1 MIDRPLTCEH
11 DDCTNS
17 PARNTPVWG
26 WVCSRCYGY
35 LIAGIDVPPPGQMA
49 PRREPQPA
57 PPPKRPDPPV
67 RATTAPPP
75 PPRPPP
81 PPKPPR
87 PRQDRSA
94 RRAKVAELRGQGW
107 TWRRIAAALGISD
120 TTAKEDGRVVGA
132 KRPPRP
138 PPTAPSIYAQQRARA
153 KQQRVAVL
161 ALRAEQRL
169 TDAQIAK
176 QVGITIQ
183 ELQTR
188 LNAAR
193 RAGIA
198 IAPHVSARR
207 ARVLAARTPE
217 QVERAQLRAERAQE
231 RAERAQERARE
242 RAERAAHRQVIEA
255 QLTAI
260 IALRAEQRLTDAMI
274 AERVGISY
282 QQMLAR
288 LHMLRARTILAPGI
302 RAPRP
307 EATPWVQIPTPPE
320 VIVRAATPGLH
331 GCWIDGCT
339 RRVQFNDRGVCRH
352 HQAAIRKSG
361 RSLDE
366 FANPRKPMGYAA
378 LRRKQQEQDGTILG
392 SPPKSNPMCA
402 RDDNSYA

>member
-1 MIDRPLTCEH
+1 MTDRPLTCDH
-11 DDCTNS
+11 NDCTNR
-17 PARNTPVWG
+17 PARNTPVLG

-35 LIAGIDVPPPGQMA
+35 LVAGIDVPPPGQMA

-57 PPPKRPDPPV
+57 PPPKPPAPV
-67 RATTAPPP
+67 QATTAPPP
-75 PPRPPP
+75 KPTPRPSP

-87 PRQDRSA
+87 PRPDRSA
-94 RRAKVAELRGQGW
+94 RRARVAELRGQGL
-107 TWRRIAAALGISD
+107 TWQRIAAALGISD
-120 TTAKEDGRVVGA
+120 TTAKEDGRIVGA

-138 PPTAPSIYAQQRARA
+138 PPPAPSMYAQQRARA

-169 TDAQIAK
+169 TDAQIAR

-207 ARVLAARTPE
+207 ARVLATRTPE
-217 QVERAQLRAERAQE
+217 QVERARLRAERAQE
-231 RAERAQERARE
+231 RARA
-242 RAERAAHRQVIEA
+242 RAERAARRQVVEE
-255 QLTAI
+255 QLAAI
-260 IALRAEQRLTDAMI
+260 VALRAEQRLTDALI
-274 AERVGISY
+274 AERIGISY

-288 LHMLRARTILAPGI
+288 LHTLRARTVLAPGI

-320 VIVRAATPGLH
+320 VIVRATAPGLH
-331 GCWIDGCT
+331 GCWIEGCT
-339 RRVQFNDRGVCRH
+339 RRVQFSDRGVCRH
-352 HQAAIRKSG
+352 HQAAIRRSG

-366 FANPRKPMGYAA
+366 FALPRKPMGYAA
-378 LRRKQQEQDGTILG
+378 LKRKQQEQDGT
-392 SPPKSNPMCA
+392 NP
-402 RDDNSYA
+402 

>member
-1 MIDRPLTCEH
+1 MTDRPLTCDH
-11 DDCTNS
+11 NDCTNR

-57 PPPKRPDPPV
+57 PPPKLPDAPV

-75 PPRPPP
+75 KPTPRPSSPPRPPR
-81 PPKPPR
+81 PR
-87 PRQDRSA
+87 PDRSA
-94 RRAKVAELRGQGW
+94 RRARVAELRGQGW
-107 TWRRIAAALGISD
+107 TWQRIAAALGISD
-120 TTAKEDGRVVGA
+120 TTAKEDGRIVGA

-138 PPTAPSIYAQQRARA
+138 PPPAPSMYAQQRARA

-176 QVGITIQ
+176 QVGITIR

-217 QVERAQLRAERAQE
+217 QVERARA
-231 RAERAQERARE
+231 RAERAQERARA
-242 RAERAAHRQVIEA
+242 RAERAAHRQVIED
-255 QLTAI
+255 QLAAI
-260 IALRAEQRLTDAMI
+260 IALRAEQRLTDAQI
-274 AERVGISY
+274 ADQVGISY

-288 LHMLRARTILAPGI
+288 LHTLRSRTILAPGI

-320 VIVRAATPGLH
+320 VIVRAAAPGLH
-331 GCWIDGCT
+331 GCWIEDCT
-339 RRVQFNDRGVCRH
+339 RRVQFSDRGVCRH
-352 HQAAIRKSG
+352 HQAAIRRSG
-361 RSLDE
+361 RNLDE

-378 LRRKQQEQDGTILG
+378 LKRKQQERDGTILG

>member
-1 MIDRPLTCEH
+1 MTDRPLTCDH
-11 DDCTNS
+11 NDCTNS

-75 PPRPPP
+75 KPAPRPPP

-87 PRQDRSA
+87 PRPDRSA

-153 KQQRVAVL
+153 KQQREAIL

-176 QVGITIQ
+176 QVGITIR

-217 QVERAQLRAERAQE
+217 QVERARA
-231 RAERAQERARE
+231 RAERAQERARA
-242 RAERAAHRQVIEA
+242 RAERAARRQVIED

-282 QQMLAR
+282 QTMLAR
-288 LHMLRARTILAPGI
+288 LHTLRSRTNLAPGI

-320 VIVRAATPGLH
+320 VIVRAAAPGLH
-331 GCWIDGCT
+331 GCWIEGCT
-339 RRVQFNDRGVCRH
+339 RRAQFNDRGVCRH
-352 HQAAIRKSG
+352 HQAAIRRSG

-378 LRRKQQEQDGTILG
+378 LKRKQE
-392 SPPKSNPMCA
+392 SNPMRA
-402 RDDNSYA
+402 RDDNP

>member
-1 MIDRPLTCEH
+1 MTDRPLTCDH
-11 DDCTNS
+11 DCCTNA

-35 LIAGIDVPPPGQMA
+35 LVAGLDVPPPGQMA
-49 PRREPQPA
+49 PRREPRPA
-57 PPPKRPDPPV
+57 PPPKLPDAPV

-75 PPRPPP
+75 KPTPRPSSPPRPPR
-81 PPKPPR
+81 PR
-87 PRQDRSA
+87 PDRSA
-94 RRAKVAELRGQGW
+94 RRAKVAALRGQGW

-120 TTAKEDGRVVGA
+120 TTAKEDGRIVGA

-138 PPTAPSIYAQQRARA
+138 APPAPSIYAQRRATA
-153 KQQRVAVL
+153 KQQRAAVL

-193 RAGIA
+193 RAGIV

-207 ARVLAARTPE
+207 ARVLATRTPE
-217 QVERAQLRAERAQE
+217 QVERARLRAERAQE
-231 RAERAQERARE
+231 LARA
-242 RAERAAHRQVIEA
+242 RAERAAHRQVIED
-255 QLTAI
+255 QLAAI
-260 IALRAEQRLTDAMI
+260 IALRAEQRLTDAQI
-274 AERVGISY
+274 ADQVGISY

-288 LHMLRARTILAPGI
+288 LHTLRSRTILAPGI

-307 EATPWVQIPTPPE
+307 EATPWVQVPTPPE
-320 VIVRAATPGLH
+320 VIVRAAAPGLH
-331 GCWIDGCT
+331 GCWIEGCT
-339 RRVQFNDRGVCRH
+339 RRVQFSDRGVCRH
-352 HQAAIRKSG
+352 HQAAIRRSG
-361 RSLDE
+361 RNLDE

-378 LRRKQQEQDGTILG
+378 LKRKQQERDGTILG

-402 RDDNSYA
+402 LDDNSYA